1 MATVVVLC
9 ILSLCWPRP
18 LSVSALPATQLLTP
32 GLHRLINS
40 PTNTPGFPAVFAR
53 STVDVEAVCFETMTS
68 GFQKVRRLSSAS
80 SVLQPTFLLTTEWLW
95 YWQDENGNWNQ
106 YDSPPNSSTELE
118 QKFQNNPQEV
128 VKFTAGS
135 QTYTLSLQDMIQTNK
150 KYGTKRRVRSRP
162 RFLSSADVQVI
173 RTSRRPPN
181 GPPNVQAFPRHWDK
195 TQVPD
200 IGYKKVLLQD
210 STEEYKEVETLFR
223 QTMTA
228 FDIVKIE
235 RIQNKCLWDQFQLQR
250 EQMKMKNGG
259 RNVAER
265 KLFHG
270 TDPKFINAICCSNF
284 DWRICGT
291 HGTVYGNGSYF
302 ARDASYSHNFTRNA
316 STVRSMFVSRVLVGH
331 HTLGAAGYVRPPS
344 KDGGDTLFYDS
355 CANDIHSPSNFVVF
369 DRPQIYPEFL
379 LTYEERAAF
388 MDHSWSRLL
397 RSAPSQQP
405 YPAPPPPTSVPR
417 ATPAHRIPG
426 AFSNAVPPPQHYA
439 P

>member
-1 MATVVVLC
+1 MKSKVWAIPGWQV
-9 ILSLCWPRP
+9 SLEEW
-18 LSVSALPATQLLTP
+18 
-32 GLHRLINS
+32 S
-40 PTNTPGFPAVFAR
+40 PTSTLDRTASGTNKRFGGRNWGLAAVSER
-53 STVDVEAVCFETMTS
+53 GVPRIECECGD
-68 GFQKVRRLSSAS
+68 
-80 SVLQPTFLLTTEWLW
+80 LT
-95 YWQDENGNWNQ
+95 NGGILTRDW
-106 YDSPPNSSTELE
+106 
-118 QKFQNNPQEV
+118 K
-128 VKFTAGS
+128 TAGALLLLFF
-135 QTYTLSLQDMIQTNK
+135 Y
-150 KYGTKRRVRSRP
+150 
-162 RFLSSADVQVI
+162 F
-173 RTSRRPPN
+173 SRRPPN

-195 TQVPD
+195 TQVPE

-210 STEEYKEVETLFR
+210 SSKEYKKVETLFR

-235 RIQNKCLWDQFQLQR
+235 RIQNKFLWDQFQLQR
-250 EQMKMKNGG
+250 EQMKKRNEG

-291 HGTVYGNGSYF
+291 HGTSYGKGSYF

-316 STVRSMFVSRVLVGH
+316 STVHSLFVSRVLVGD

-355 CANDIHSPSNFVVF
+355 CANNILSPSIFVVF

-379 LTYEERAAF
+379 LTYKEKAAV
-388 MDHSWSRLL
+388 MDHSPPRLL

-417 ATPAHRIPG
+417 ATPAHRNPG
-426 AFSNAVPPPQHYA
+426 AFSNAVPTPRHYA